1 MPEMHQQRTR
11 RQMMKA
17 QPACRLYGSPL
28 TKCHRGI
35 LALFLTCV
43 GLLMP
48 VQTQAHEVTE
58 TLVLSNGTLP
68 PVTTPAGHGY
78 LDRLY
83 AEWFSRA
90 GLHAKLLAVPAAR
103 GLENANAGIYD
114 GDAARTEIDSSLYP
128 HLRRV
133 PEPLS
138 RIYLHGFHID
148 PDVSVTTAD
157 DFRQYRI
164 GYVRGW
170 RVVERLFEGVDNAV
184 ALRDADGLMDMLA
197 AGRLDIAF
205 LTLVPSRQLAHE
217 RNLGSLKETE
227 FSIQRD
233 QYLYLNAKHL
243 DKIPRL
249 TEALRLMKSDGSYDA
264 IMADYFAENE

>member
-1 MPEMHQQRTR
+1 
-11 RQMMKA
+11 MKA
-17 QPACRLYGSPL
+17 QPVCGLHGSPL
-28 TKCHRGI
+28 MRCHRGI
-35 LALFLTCV
+35 LALFLMCV
-43 GLLMP
+43 GLLTP
-48 VQTQAHEVTE
+48 FQTPAHDVSE

-68 PVTTPAGHGY
+68 PVTTPASHGY
-78 LDRLY
+78 LDKLY

-90 GLHAKLLAVPAAR
+90 GLHAELLAVPAAR

-128 HLRRV
+128 HLHRV
-133 PEPLS
+133 PEPLA

-148 PDVSVTTAD
+148 PDISVRTVD
-157 DFRQYRI
+157 DFRQYRV

-170 RVVERLFEGVDNAV
+170 RAVERLFDGMDNTV

-205 LTLVPSRQLAHE
+205 LTLVPARQLAHE

-227 FSIQRD
+227 FSIEED

-264 IMADYFAENE
+264 IMADYIAENR

>member
-1 MPEMHQQRTR
+1 
-11 RQMMKA
+11 MKA
-17 QPACRLYGSPL
+17 QPACGLYGSPL
-28 TKCHRGI
+28 TGCYRGI
-35 LALFLTCV
+35 LALFFMCV

-48 VQTQAHEVTE
+48 VQTQAHEVSE

-78 LDRLY
+78 LDKLY

-90 GLHAKLLAVPAAR
+90 GLHAELLFVPAAR
-103 GLENANAGIYD
+103 GLENSNAGIYD

-128 HLRRV
+128 YLHRV

-148 PDVSVTTAD
+148 PDIRIRTAG
-157 DFRQYRI
+157 DFRRYRV

-170 RVVERLFEGVDNAV
+170 RVAERLFEGMGNAV
-184 ALRDADGLMDMLA
+184 ALRDVDGLMDMLA

-205 LTLVPSRQLAHE
+205 LTLVPARELAHA
-217 RNLGSLKETE
+217 RNLESLEKTE
-227 FSIQRD
+227 FHIEKD

-249 TEALRLMKSDGSYDA
+249 TEVLRLMKSDGSYDA
-264 IMADYFAENE
+264 IMADYIAEN